1 MTDKLKQQLEKILYK
16 KNVLFVGIGNALKS
30 DDAIG
35 IYVVENIKQRANI
48 KTLVVESGIE
58 KFIGKI
64 NSISSDVLIL
74 TDCTDLNKSQASIQL
89 LPIEKIQDNTVNS
102 HTISLKR
109 ISEFFKME
117 TYLLGL
123 QPENVGFGE
132 KISEKVKKE
141 ADELVNFVNKKN
153 GFQT

>member
-74 TDCTDLNKSQASIQL
+74 ADCTDLNKSQASIL

-117 TYLLGL
+117 TYLLGI

-141 ADELVNFVNKKN
+141 ADELVNFINKKN

>member
-74 TDCTDLNKSQASIQL
+74 ADCTDLNKSQASIL

-141 ADELVNFVNKKN
+141 ADELVNFINKKN